1 MSLLFL
7 SAPLALSCTAQA
19 MRLLLVFLLTA
30 STPLALE
37 WDNRATRAIMLFL
50 TAATSLAVAWDI

>member
-7 SAPLALSCTAQA
+7 STPLALSWTAQA

-37 WDNRATRAIMLFL
+37 RDNRAMRVLMFFL
-50 TAATSLAVAWDI
+50 MAATCLALAWDI